1 MTRYDA
7 VGATEL
13 ELEPL
18 KFRPRDA
25 NPAVHWALLQTGLAL
40 VVTFVSSQYFV
51 QQLEIISP
59 ALGFSGQLTAMLLSP
74 IATEL
79 PEILNA
85 VIWVR
90 QGKATLA
97 LGNISGS
104 MMIQATIP
112 SALGIIF
119 TPWLLDKPLIIA
131 AAVTFLAIAVL
142 WVLLRTTR
150 LRAGQLAAIGIFYVI
165 FAVAIAL

>member
-1 MTRYDA
+1 MIVIAIASR
-7 VGATEL
+7 VFVSQL
-13 ELEPL
+13 ETIG
-18 KFRPRDA
+18 
-25 NPAVHWALLQTGLAL
+25 TGLGISAQFVAL
-40 VVTFVSSQYFV
+40 
-51 QQLEIISP
+51 
-59 ALGFSGQLTAMLLSP
+59 LLSP
-74 IATEL
+74 VATEL
-79 PEILNA
+79 PETLNA